1 MNPFDYLNSIN
12 QSKTNLMRDTN
23 NDALA
28 ESEYNSF
35 VVNRGLSYFQ
45 DTIFVSNEMNRYT
58 HLDKKLKYEFLL
70 NIIRPRKRFSKW
82 FKKEQN
88 DDVEAVKEYYGYSN
102 AKALQALSVLS
113 ECEIKKIRENLR
125 KGE

>member
-28 ESEYNSF
+28 ESEYNAF

-58 HLDKKLKYEFLL
+58 HLDKKLQYEFLL
-70 NIIRPRKRFSKW
+70 HLIRPRKRFSKW

-102 AKALQALSVLS
+102 AKALQALSILD
-113 ECEIKKIRENLR
+113 
-125 KGE
+125 KGELDCIKEKLTK